1 MKRIITISILA
12 AAIFIGA
19 SILYAQAARTSNGPV
34 GAFQLLAGR
43 YNMGGL
49 IGPEAE
55 TEQTTIFRI
64 DTRTGKTWVYMT
76 GKDKSEKFY
85 QGWGEVPE
93 GITYGK

>member
-1 MKRIITISILA
+1 MKRTTVISLFA
-12 AAIFIGA
+12 ALTLVGA
-19 SILYAQAARTSNGPV
+19 SILYAQTPHTTSGPV

-43 YNMGGL
+43 YTVGGI

-55 TEQTTIFRI
+55 TEQTAIFRI

-76 GKDKSEKFY
+76 GKDKSGKFY

-93 GITYGK
+93 GIAYGK